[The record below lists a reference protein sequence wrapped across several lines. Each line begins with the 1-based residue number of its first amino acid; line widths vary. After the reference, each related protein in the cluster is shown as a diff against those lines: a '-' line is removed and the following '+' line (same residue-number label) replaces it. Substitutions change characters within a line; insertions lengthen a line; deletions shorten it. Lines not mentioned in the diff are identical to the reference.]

1 MGRDLGAQLR
11 GPEGLADVV
20 VRAQPVAGD
29 GVLLGNPRGEEED
42 GAVKGGAYASPGIM
56 TSQSTRSKRERS
68 IPGTA
73 VGSVALT
80 TSWPS
85 RPRTRASA
93 SRIARSSSTASIL
106 AMFDLLKFSS
116 ELY

>member
-1 MGRDLGAQLR
+1 MGPSKSGRICR
-11 GPEGLADVV
+11 TSSKPS
-20 VRAQPVAGD
+20 
-29 GVLLGNPRGEEED
+29 
-42 GAVKGGAYASPGIM
+42 SPGIM

-73 VGSVALT
+73 VGSSALT

-106 AMFDLLKFSS
+106 AMFDLLKLSS